1 MQKTNSLFTTSSKLP
16 AYAQSLRH
24 HIILLLSRKCP
35 MLGHHHH
42 SVTLLINMKPLFL
55 FLLHSARPCHV
66 HSCKFYTGCRCSD
79 TPNLLSVG
87 NWICSV
93 QNIKSWL
100 IFVTSVSEHK
110 PIKFS
115 ELSGTLQS
123 KINKIFGP
131 SMLNL
136 KASAVSLLK
145 SGELQWLTRINST
158 WNLLNS
164 H

>member
-1 MQKTNSLFTTSSKLP
+1 MQKTNSLFTTSCRCPVPETS
-16 AYAQSLRH
+16 H
-24 HIILLLSRKCP
+24 NFIIKWKMSHPGSSSPFCDSSDKYE
-35 MLGHHHH
+35 
-42 SVTLLINMKPLFL
+42 TLFL
-55 FLLHSARPCHV
+55 FLSHSAKPCHV
-66 HSCKFYTGCRCSD
+66 HSSKFYTGCRCSD
-79 TPNLLSVG
+79 TPNSLSVG
-87 NWICSV
+87 NWIFSV

-123 KINKIFGP
+123 KINKILGP

-136 KASAVSLLK
+136 KANAVSLLK